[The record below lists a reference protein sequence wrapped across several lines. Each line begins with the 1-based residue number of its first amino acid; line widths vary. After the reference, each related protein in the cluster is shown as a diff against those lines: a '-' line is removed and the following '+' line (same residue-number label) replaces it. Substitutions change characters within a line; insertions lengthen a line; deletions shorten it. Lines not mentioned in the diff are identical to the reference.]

1 MLTKLKTWYA
11 IHKWL
16 SIVTGVIIVMWLLT
30 GLAMTAPDLWGYTWP
45 VNHYQA
51 KTPDYRQVTLAPAQ
65 AVAQLATTLG
75 TTPRVQR
82 IDLVT
87 VGDVLA
93 YRIGVEGV
101 TQPYLVDSQTGKNF
115 TLSLDQAGQIA
126 RTALG
131 SDVPLVEATYLATHE
146 AAYLYEPVPAYRF
159 AFADARQST
168 VYVTTDTG
176 EVYVKDRFTRW
187 LARFEALHT
196 FHIGDL
202 LWPQRE
208 QLVTGLLWLAS
219 IATISTALIGYYL
232 ALPRR
237 WQLGRRG

>member
-16 SIVTGVIIVMWLLT
+16 SVVTGVAIVMWLIT
-30 GLAMTAPDLWGYTWP
+30 GLVMTAPDLWGYAWP

-51 KTPDYRQVTLAPAQ
+51 KTPDFRHVTLSPAK

-75 TTPRVQR
+75 TAPTVER

-87 VGDVLA
+87 IADVLV
-93 YRIGVEGV
+93 YRIVLAGVD
-101 TQPYLVDSQTGKNF
+101 QPYLLDSMTGKVF
-115 TLSLDQAGQIA
+115 TLSPEQAAQVA

-131 SDVPLVEATYLATHE
+131 SDAPLVATTYLATHE
-146 AAYLYEPVPAYRF
+146 AAYLYEAVPAYRF

-168 VYVTTDTG
+168 VYVSTDTG

-187 LARFEALHT
+187 LARLEALHT

-202 LWPQRE
+202 VWPKRE

-237 WQLGRRG
+237 WQAGRRG